1 MHPSVLIMGM
11 LASIPL
17 SAIIGS
23 YVMKYKKMTLEGGGL
38 TNEDKLKIDK
48 ILNENQ
54 QLRGRVEN
62 LESIVTTF
70 DKELLMLKASDDNE
84 TEKIQKQISELAQKL
99 K

>member
-1 MHPSVLIMGM
+1 MEAVIVTFIVM
-11 LASIPL
+11 SIPL

-23 YVMKYKKMTLEGGGL
+23 YFMKYKKMQLDQGGL

-48 ILNENQ
+48 IVNENQ
-54 QLRGRVEN
+54 QLRERVGN

-70 DKELLMLKASDDNE
+70 DKELLMLKVADDNE
-84 TEKIQKQISELAQKL
+84 TDKIQKQILELAQKL

>member
-1 MHPSVLIMGM
+1 MEAVIGIVMAL
-11 LASIPL
+11 SIPL
-17 SAIIGS
+17 SAIIGA
-23 YVMKYKKMTLEGGGL
+23 YILKYKRMQLDKGGL

-70 DKELLMLKASDDNE
+70 DKELLMLKTADDNE
-84 TEKIQKQISELAQKL
+84 TDKIQKQISELAQKL

>member
-1 MHPSVLIMGM
+1 MDIVPIMIF
-11 LASIPL
+11 SIPL
-17 SAIIGS
+17 AAVIGS
-23 YVMKYKKMTLEGGGL
+23 YAIKYKKLLLDQGGI

>member
-1 MHPSVLIMGM
+1 MDIVPIMIF
-11 LASIPL
+11 SIPL
-17 SAIIGS
+17 AAVICSYAI
-23 YVMKYKKMTLEGGGL
+23 KYKKLLLDQGGL

-48 ILNENQ
+48 IVNENQ

>member
-1 MHPSVLIMGM
+1 MDIVPLMIF
-11 LASIPL
+11 SIPL
-17 SAIIGS
+17 AAVIGS
-23 YVMKYKKMTLEGGGL
+23 YAIKYKKLILDQGGL

-48 ILNENQ
+48 IVNENQ

>member
-1 MHPSVLIMGM
+1 MKDAIIILIVMF
-11 LASIPL
+11 IPL
-17 SAIIGS
+17 SAVIGS
-23 YVMKYKKMTLEGGGL
+23 YFLKYKRMQLDRDGL
-38 TNEDKLKIDK
+38 TNEDKLKIDE
-48 ILNENQ
+48 ILVENQ

-84 TEKIQKQISELAQKL
+84 TEKIQKQIAELSQKL

>member
-1 MHPSVLIMGM
+1 MEGILIPLMIF
-11 LASIPL
+11 SIPL
-17 SAIIGS
+17 AAIIGS
-23 YVMKYKKMTLEGGGL
+23 YILKCKKLEFDKGGL
-38 TNEDKLKIDK
+38 TNDDKLKIDK

>member
-1 MHPSVLIMGM
+1 MNGVIIPMMIF
-11 LASIPL
+11 AIPL
-17 SAIIGS
+17 AAVIGS
-23 YVMKYKKMTLEGGGL
+23 YFIKYKKLMLDQGGL

>member
-1 MHPSVLIMGM
+1 MEGVIVTFIVM
-11 LASIPL
+11 SIPL

-23 YVMKYKKMTLEGGGL
+23 YVMKYKKMELDKGGL

-48 ILNENQ
+48 IVNENQ
-54 QLRGRVEN
+54 QLRERVGN

-84 TEKIQKQISELAQKL
+84 TDKIQKQIAELSQKL

>member
-1 MHPSVLIMGM
+1 MSAILIPII
-11 LASIPL
+11 AVSIPL
-17 SAIIGS
+17 IAVLGS
-23 YVMKYKKMTLEGGGL
+23 YILKYKKLILDQGGL
-38 TNEDKLKIDK
+38 TNDDKLKIDK
-48 ILNENQ
+48 IVNENQ